1 MSSDITLSTSVR
13 SSLLSLNNTQEL
25 MAKTQSRLTSGQKI
39 NSALDSAQTYFQ
51 AKSLTD
57 RASDLS
63 GIKSQL
69 QNAVSTIGA
78 AANGLNSVEGLLKQ
92 AKGIAMSA
100 ATDAKANASADTMQ
114 GYANQY
120 NDVLKQIDKVAGESS
135 YNGINLLSGGKDM
148 TVQLNETGKATL
160 NVQSRLLDTS
170 ENSLNL
176 QPVTSFG
183 KDETARLQSLD
194 TAINSV
200 RGRGAELGGN
210 SATISTRMDFT
221 NNYVNTLQQGSGK
234 LTLAD
239 LNSEGANLVALQ
251 TRQQLGVQSLSIVGQ
266 QQQAILSLLR

>member
-1 MSSDITLSTSVR
+1 MSSDITLSASVR
-13 SSLLSLNNTQEL
+13 SSLLSLNNTQD
-25 MAKTQSRLTSGQKI
+25 MVSKTQSRLTTGQKV

-51 AKSLTD
+51 ARSLND

-63 GIKSQL
+63 ANKSQL

-100 ATDAKANASADTMQ
+100 ASDAKANASAETMQ

-120 NDVLKQIDKVAGESS
+120 NDVLKQIDKVAGDSS

-160 NVQSRLLDTS
+160 NVQSKQLDTS
-170 ENSLNL
+170 EKSLNL
-176 QPVTSFG
+176 QPVTAFG

-200 RGRGAELGGN
+200 RGRAAELGGN
-210 SATISTRMDFT
+210 SAAISARIDFT
-221 NNYVNTLQQGSGK
+221 NNYTNTLQSGSGK

-251 TRQQLGVQSLSIVGQ
+251 TRQQLGVQSLSIAGQ
-266 QQQAILSLLR
+266 QEQAILSLLR